1 MTLSYGV
8 VHARLVVTF
17 PLPPLWQRRP
27 MAREAR
33 IDGDGWVRCADG
45 QDRWGRFG
53 AAGLLLRA
61 PDDQRRPLVLM
72 QHRAPWT
79 HHGDLWGMPGGARH
93 SDETA
98 VQAALREAV
107 EEAAVDPGRVR
118 IRGEVVDHPGGD
130 DWSFTSVLAD
140 AAEPLPVHPN
150 PECTELAW
158 IPEAAVTGLNLHPA
172 FAADWSALRV
182 PQIGLVV
189 DAANVVGSRP
199 DGWWRDR
206 PGAAERLAREV
217 ATAGPGVLAL
227 PHGRFGWIARP
238 VLVLEGAASRA
249 PDVPGVEVI
258 RAAGSGDDTIVDV
271 VTAAGDW
278 AVVTAD
284 RALRTRLPPPTHHI
298 SPSAFLSWL
307 NPHSAGSAGSNGCR

>member
-1 MTLSYGV
+1 MV
-8 VHARLVVTF
+8 
-17 PLPPLWQRRP
+17 
-27 MAREAR
+27 REVAT
-33 IDGDGWVRCADG
+33 DGDGWVRCGDG

-61 PDDQRRPLVLM
+61 PDAQRRPLVLM

-79 HHGDLWGMPGGARH
+79 HYGDLWGMPGGARC

-98 VQAALREAV
+98 VQAALREAA

-140 AAEPLPVHPN
+140 AVQPLPVRPN

-158 IPEAAVTGLNLHPA
+158 IPEAAVSGLDLHPA
-172 FAADWSALRV
+172 FAADWPALRV
-182 PQIGLVV
+182 IQIGLVI

-206 PGAAERLAREV
+206 AGAAERLLREV

-227 PHGRFGWIARP
+227 PHGGFGWVTRP
-238 VLVLEGAASRA
+238 VLVLEGAAVRA
-249 PDVPGVEVI
+249 PDVSGVEII
-258 RAAGSGDDTIVDV
+258 RAPGSADDTIVDV
-271 VTAAGDW
+271 VTASGDW

-284 RALRTRLPPPTHHI
+284 RALRTRLPPTTHHI
-298 SPSAFLSWL
+298 SPSTLLSWL
-307 NPHSAGSAGSNGCR
+307 TPHSAGSAG

>member
-1 MTLSYGV
+1 
-8 VHARLVVTF
+8 
-17 PLPPLWQRRP
+17 
-27 MAREAR
+27 
-33 IDGDGWVRCADG
+33 
-45 QDRWGRFG
+45 
-53 AAGLLLRA
+53 
-61 PDDQRRPLVLM
+61 
-72 QHRAPWT
+72 
-79 HHGDLWGMPGGARH
+79 MPGGARR

-98 VQAALREAV
+98 VQAALREA
-107 EEAAVDPGRVR
+107 AVDAARVR

-140 AAEPLPVHPN
+140 VAEPLPVHPN

-172 FAADWSALRV
+172 FAADWPALRV
-182 PQIGLVV
+182 TRIGLVV

-206 PGAAERLAREV
+206 AGAAERLLHEV
-217 ATAGPGVLAL
+217 AAAGSGVLAL
-227 PHGRFGWIARP
+227 PPGRFGWVARP
-238 VLVLEGAASRA
+238 VLVLEGAGARA
-249 PDVPGVEVI
+249 PDVPGVEII

-271 VTAAGDW
+271 VTGGGDW

-307 NPHSAGSAGSNGCR
+307 APHSAG